1 MLELI
6 NVPPEP
12 PDIKL
17 CLSVFIMDNC
27 KDQIPEFLDFVEDVM
42 EE

>member
-12 PDIKL
+12 PDIKQ
-17 CLSVFIMDNC
+17 
-27 KDQIPEFLDFVEDVM
+27 DQIPEFLDFVEEVM